1 MHGGNKQ
8 LGSGLIEKTIAPLPT
23 LALAQAGGAYFMSW
37 LYANSHGYD
46 ALFEAGAVALA
57 AALAISL
64 VSWRRAA
71 GGTRDRR

>member
-1 MHGGNKQ
+1 
-8 LGSGLIEKTIAPLPT
+8 
-23 LALAQAGGAYFMSW
+23 MSW
-37 LYANSHGYD
+37 LYASSHDYD

-71 GGTRDRR
+71 EGTRDRR